1 MILQVILAISA
12 VLFCFGLL
20 AALTRN
26 NAIMVLIGIE
36 LMLGAGN
43 LNFISFWKFS
53 THPELLTGI
62 MFAIFSIALAA
73 AEAAVGLA
81 IIIQV
86 HRRLKSVNV
95 NRANQLKG

>member
-1 MILQVILAISA
+1 MILQVLLAISA

-20 AALTRN
+20 AALTRS

-43 LNFISFWKFS
+43 LNFIAIWKFS
-53 THPELLTGI
+53 AHPELLTGV

-86 HRRLKSVNV
+86 HRRLRSVNI
-95 NRANQLKG
+95 NRADQLKG

>member
-1 MILQVILAISA
+1 MMMQVLLAISA
-12 VLFCFGLL
+12 VLFSLGLL
-20 AALTRN
+20 AALTRS

-36 LMLGAGN
+36 MMLGAGN
-43 LNFISFWKFS
+43 LNFITFWKFS
-53 THPELLTGI
+53 SNPETLTGI

-86 HRRLKSVNV
+86 HRRLRSVNI
-95 NRANQLKG
+95 NRADQLKG

>member
-43 LNFISFWKFS
+43 LNFIAFWKFS
-53 THPELLTGI
+53 MHPELLTGV

-81 IIIQV
+81 IVIQV

-95 NRANQLKG
+95 NQANQLKG

>member
-1 MILQVILAISA
+1 MMLQIILAISA

-20 AALTRN
+20 AALTRS

-43 LNFISFWKFS
+43 LNFIAFWKFS

-81 IIIQV
+81 IVIQV
-86 HRRLKSVNV
+86 HRRLRSVNV

>member
-1 MILQVILAISA
+1 MMLQVILAISA

-20 AALTRN
+20 ATLTRS

-43 LNFISFWKFS
+43 LNFIAFWKFS

-81 IIIQV
+81 IVIQV
-86 HRRLKSVNV
+86 HRRLRSVNV
-95 NRANQLKG
+95 NRATQLKG

>member
-1 MILQVILAISA
+1 MMLQVLLAISA

-20 AALTRN
+20 AALTRS

-36 LMLGAGN
+36 MMLGAGN

-53 THPELLTGI
+53 AHPEALTGV

-86 HRRLKSVNV
+86 HRRLRSVNI
-95 NRANQLKG
+95 NRADQLKG